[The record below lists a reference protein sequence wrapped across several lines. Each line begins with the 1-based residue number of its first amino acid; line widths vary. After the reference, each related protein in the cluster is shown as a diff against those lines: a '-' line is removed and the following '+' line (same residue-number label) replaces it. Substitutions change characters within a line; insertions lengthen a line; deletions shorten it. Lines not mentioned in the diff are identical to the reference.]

1 MARKGAR
8 KITETLVP
16 QSWRVGD
23 RVRVLRQLKS
33 ASPAFIGCTGT
44 VAHVSPY
51 AEMYNDGAGKV
62 FQVELDDG
70 KGAWYFG
77 SASLVPEHGAAQW

>member
-8 KITETLVP
+8 TITETLVP
-16 QSWRVGD
+16 QWWSVGD

-33 ASPAFIGCTGT
+33 ASPGFIGCTGT
-44 VAHVSPY
+44 VVHVSKY

-62 FQVELDDG
+62 FQVALDDG
-70 KGAWYFG
+70 KGEWFFG